1 MGYTFTHYD
10 FDMDLFN
17 YENLNTALTRL
28 EIATD
33 AAECHGGL
41 SAVVAT
47 LGETG
52 KPRWLSKVMPELVD
66 AIEQGDA
73 LAIQADQ
80 VLTELYQA
88 TVEQLAT
95 GECTY
100 ILLLPDD
107 EEDLALRAEALGH
120 WCQGF
125 LLGLQAAGFDNP
137 RDLPEELAEIVR
149 DLAEISQISLGGM
162 QHDETEERAYTEIV
176 EYLRVAV
183 MAFSEEF
190 LTRRPDNDGLMV
202 H

>member
-1 MGYTFTHYD
+1 
-10 FDMDLFN
+10 MDLFN

-41 SAVVAT
+41 SAMVAT

-73 LAIQADQ
+73 LALEADQ
-80 VLTELYQA
+80 LLADLYQA
-88 TVEQLAT
+88 TVAQLAT
-95 GECTY
+95 GEFTY
-100 ILLLPDD
+100 TLLLPED
-107 EEDLALRAEALGH
+107 EEDLALRAEALAH

-125 LLGLQAAGFDNP
+125 LLGLQAAGLDNP

-149 DLAEISQISLGGM
+149 DLVEISQISLGGL
-162 QHDETEERAYTEIV
+162 QQDEEEERAYTELV

-183 MAFSEEF
+183 MAFGEEF
-190 LTRRPDNDGLMV
+190 LTRRSASDGLTV